1 MDYDRIQNRVERLI
15 HRIGKPASIVR
26 IVTSGPSYNPVTEE
40 QAFAITLAET
50 GYSLETRA
58 DTLVQTGDRVGVI
71 ATDGEVEPELADKI
85 DIDGTRY
92 SFVDLQPVNPGGT
105 MLMYRFQA
113 RK

>member
-1 MDYDRIQNRVERLI
+1 MQARIERLI
-15 HRIGKPASIVR
+15 HRIGKPAAIVR
-26 IVTSGPSYNPVTEE
+26 IVTTGPAYDPVTEE

-50 GYSLETRA
+50 GYTLENRA

-71 ATDGEVEPELADKI
+71 ATDGEVEPKLADKVE
-85 DIDGTRY
+85 IDGTRY

-113 RK
+113 RA